1 MANKATGKEYTME
14 NDKETGA
21 SEKSTAFTEYEW
33 FWADVCLDVND
44 YEHRNDVEKI
54 AFRVHMVEEDGVTE
68 DHIYDAAIEAFKRK
82 FSFDDYPDAEVMA
95 IFDDE
100 GRRIVSDADAILEG
114 YCKDHGIT
122 YRTFPAARYVL
133 TPKGCF
139 SATLLLDGHPVDT
152 DETEDLWNG
161 FSTTLDR
168 HGYAFFDKDRGRI
181 VDGNGRVMA
190 KVSDRS

>member
-1 MANKATGKEYTME
+1 MSD
-14 NDKETGA
+14 DKNNADAA
-21 SEKSTAFTEYEW
+21 SPSVGSEYEW
-33 FWADVCLDVND
+33 FRADVCLDVND

-68 DHIYDAAIEAFKRK
+68 DHIYDSAIEAFKRK
-82 FSFDDYPDAEVMA
+82 FSFDEYPDAEIMA

-114 YCKDHGIT
+114 YCKDHGIP

-139 SATLLLDGHPVDT
+139 AATLILDGSPDDT
-152 DETEDLWNG
+152 DKTDELWRG
-161 FSTTLDR
+161 FTTTLDR
-168 HGYAFFDKDRGRI
+168 HGYAFFEKDRGRV
-181 VDGNGRVMA
+181 VDGNGHVIF
-190 KVSDRS
+190 KISDKS

>member
-1 MANKATGKEYTME
+1 MSD
-14 NDKETGA
+14 DKNNSAAASPSVGA
-21 SEKSTAFTEYEW
+21 EYEW
-33 FWADVCLDVND
+33 FMADVCLDVND

-68 DHIYDAAIEAFKRK
+68 DHIYDSAIDAFKRK
-82 FSFDDYPDAEVMA
+82 FSFDEYPDAEIMA

-114 YCKDHGIT
+114 YCKDHGIP

-139 SATLLLDGHPVDT
+139 AATLLLDGLPVDT
-152 DETEDLWNG
+152 DKTDELWRG
-161 FSTTLDR
+161 FTTTLDR
-168 HGYAFFDKDRGRI
+168 HGYAFFDKDRGRA
-181 VDGNGRVMA
+181 VDGNGL
-190 KVSDRS
+190 S